1 MREARQPIKFDN
13 LLDLARLPYFEVSEG
28 RLKLAD
34 PALGPV
40 IDCHTHLAL
49 AYGPRPAKIDLM
61 RETPNV
67 ELYLR
72 NDKAIDFE
80 PYMNRNF
87 APHDLHAVE
96 RDMTRD
102 SFGAGGM
109 RATHTLP
116 NLLKHMSDV
125 GVTQSILL
133 PVDFP
138 FWSKNSES
146 WLALTKQK
154 GEIICFGS
162 VHPYEPRLR
171 RQVKK
176 LAEMGARGL
185 KFHPAVQ
192 MVGPDDRRAMKLYR
206 LCAEYKLP
214 ILFHCGPV
222 DIETRVGR
230 RLCQVK
236 RYERAIAENPDVDFV
251 LGHAGALQMEEAI
264 VYAQKYPNVYYE
276 IASQSLPAVE
286 RLVDDLPEG
295 RLMMGS
301 DWPFY
306 HPAIGIAKVL
316 IATERAIK
324 ARRAVLHDNAARLF
338 RMEPLTATANGRSN
352 RGWAGS
358 EPTRTSSAR

>member
-1 MREARQPIKFDN
+1 VRFDN
-13 LLDLARLPYFEVSEG
+13 LLDLARLPYFEVREG
-28 RLKLAD
+28 RLILAD

-49 AYGPRPAKIDLM
+49 AYGRRPTVDL
-61 RETPNV
+61 RAETASI

-72 NDKAIDFE
+72 ADKAIDFDV
-80 PYMNRNF
+80 YMNRNF
-87 APHDLHAVE
+87 APHDLRAIEH
-96 RDMTRD
+96 DMTREA
-102 SFGAGGM
+102 FGPRGM

-116 NLLKHMSDV
+116 SLLRHMQDV
-125 GVTQSILL
+125 GVTQSVLL
-133 PVDFP
+133 PIDFP
-138 FWSKNSES
+138 FLSRNSER
-146 WLALTKQK
+146 WLDLTA
-154 GEIICFGS
+154 GEDAVICFGS
-162 VHPYEPRLR
+162 VHPYSRDLR
-171 RQVKK
+171 ARVAQ
-176 LAEMGARGL
+176 LARMGARGL

-192 MVGPDDRRAMKLYR
+192 LVGPDHRRAMKLYR
-206 LCAEYKLP
+206 ACAEHRLP

-222 DIETRVGR
+222 DIETRIGR
-230 RLCQVK
+230 RLCQVR

-264 VYAQKYPNVYYE
+264 GFARKYANVYYE

-286 RLVDDLPEG
+286 RLIDMLPEG

-316 IATERAIK
+316 LATERAPT

-338 RMEPLTATANGRSN
+338 RLAS
-352 RGWAGS
+352 
-358 EPTRTSSAR
+358 

>member
-1 MREARQPIKFDN
+1 MKFDN
-13 LLDLARLPYFEVSEG
+13 LLDLAKLPYFEVKHG
-28 RLKLAD
+28 RLVLAD

-49 AYGPRPAKIDLM
+49 AYGPRRPKIDLLA
-61 RETPNV
+61 ETPNV

-72 NDKAIDFE
+72 GDKPIDFDV
-80 PYMNRNF
+80 YMNRNF
-87 APHDLHAVE
+87 APHDLHAIE
-96 RDMTRD
+96 RDMTKD
-102 SFGAGGM
+102 TFGAGGM

-116 NLLKHMSDV
+116 NLIRQMSDV
-125 GVTQSILL
+125 GVTQSVLL
-133 PVDFP
+133 PIDFP
-138 FWSKNSES
+138 FWSKNSER
-146 WLALTKQK
+146 WLALTKGK
-154 GEIICFGS
+154 REIVCFGS
-162 VHPYEPRLR
+162 VHPFQPRMR
-171 RQVKK
+171 ERVKA
-176 LAEMGARGL
+176 LSEMGARGL

-192 MVGPDDRRAMKLYR
+192 LVGPDHPRAMRLFR

-222 DIETRVGR
+222 DIETRLGR

-251 LGHAGALQMEEAI
+251 LGHAGALQMNEAI
-264 VYAQKYPNVYYE
+264 AYAKTYPNVHYE
-276 IASQSLPAVE
+276 IASQGLPAVQ
-286 RLVDDLPEG
+286 RLVDELPEG

-316 IATERAIK
+316 VATERATR

-338 RMEPLTATANGRSN
+338 RLREPSD
-352 RGWAGS
+352 
-358 EPTRTSSAR
+358 ARVLGDAREERRA